1 MGQNLSADLNII
13 ANAPLE
19 LSYLDGD
26 LDIIAKLDDEP
37 NDVGGL
43 TSAQL
48 KAKFDEAGNLI
59 KTYLNEELI
68 PALLAADATEAAR
81 TAAETARASA
91 ESARAAAETLR
102 ISQESARQ
110 SAEEQR
116 AAAETARTE
125 GESARTAAESA
136 RTAAESTRAAAETAR
151 ASAETARAA
160 AESLREDSEQGYV
173 AQAAAQ
179 AQSAKSWAVGGT
191 GSRAGEDVN
200 NAKYWAEQ
208 AQNAAGGGVVSFHGR
223 TGAVEPQSGDYSKE
237 QVGLGNVDNTADADK
252 PLSSAAVA
260 ALAQKLPL
268 SGGQLSGALTL
279 AGDPTAALHA
289 VTKQYADTKAPAYA
303 YGTADLSAGTSAL
316 ASGTLYFVYE

>member
-19 LSYLDGD
+19 LRYLDGD

-125 GESARTAAESA
+125 GESA

-289 VTKQYADTKAPAYA
+289 VTKQYADTKAPAYT